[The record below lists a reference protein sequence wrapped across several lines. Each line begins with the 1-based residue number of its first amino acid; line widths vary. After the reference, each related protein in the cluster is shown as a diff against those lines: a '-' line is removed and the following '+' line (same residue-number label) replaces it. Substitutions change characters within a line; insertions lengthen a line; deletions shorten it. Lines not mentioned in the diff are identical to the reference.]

1 MTPYFHHPAM
11 SQSKLKE
18 IKKSPR
24 HFWLK
29 HLAPNR
35 LPDPETDAMRFG
47 IAVHCALFEPKLFDS
62 QYCVAPEGINKRTKA
77 GREEWD
83 AFVGDNLDRLIIT
96 QSQIDDINAIV
107 ASVRQ
112 KNTAKLLL
120 RNGESEKEIFWTDI
134 ETGVECKGKLDYFIE
149 PCERFTN
156 GIIID
161 LKTTQNADPNEFSK
175 TVLNFGYYN
184 QVAFYCAGI
193 KTIYK
198 TDDYPI
204 FIFIPV
210 EKTPPFECSFFAA
223 DENILE
229 IGLKENNKL
238 LNIYKSCINDGHW
251 PGYNDKIQPIN
262 LPIWALNKFNFE
274 GEIA

>member
-1 MTPYFHHPAM
+1 MTDYFSHPAM
-11 SQSKLKE
+11 SQSKLKDL
-18 IKKSPR
+18 KKSPR

-29 HLAPNR
+29 HLAPNKIVE
-35 LPDPETDAMRFG
+35 PETDAMRFG
-47 IAVHCALFEPKLFDS
+47 SAVHCALFEPDLFHAK
-62 QYCVAPEGINKRTKA
+62 YYVAPEDINRRTKA
-77 GREEWD
+77 GREQWEGFIAAHPD
-83 AFVGDNLDRLIIT
+83 GLIIT
-96 QSQIDDINAIV
+96 QQQLDDINAIV
-107 ASVRQ
+107 DSVMQ
-112 KNTAKLLL
+112 KNTTKFLL
-120 RNGESEKEIFWTDI
+120 RNGEFEKEIYWTDA
-134 ETGVECKGKLDYFIE
+134 ETGIECKGKMDYFIE
-149 PCERFTN
+149 PCERFPS

-161 LKTTQNADPNEFSK
+161 LKTTQNADQNEFSK
-175 TVLNFGYYN
+175 AILNFGYYN

-193 KTIYK
+193 KNIYK

-210 EKTPPFECSFFAA
+210 EKNPPFECSFFAA